1 MSISE
6 LSTEHVF
13 TLALMLCMVW
23 VVVSDAVHY
32 IIPNKLNLIVIVLYV
47 VAAIMLPIPDW
58 LPAFCTAALMLAV
71 GLGFF
76 ALGLMGGGDIKLLVA
91 LSLWTGWGMATLQ
104 FIFLTSVSGGILVV
118 VVLLL
123 RRILTP
129 ILRRKNPE
137 RVMPRLLTSKEPV
150 PYGIAIAVAFAWLL
164 MTGRVAGLAL
174 S

>member
-6 LSTEHVF
+6 LSTEHIF
-13 TLALMLCMVW
+13 IFALMLCMVW

-32 IIPNKLNLIVIVLYV
+32 IIPNSLNALIIVLYIL
-47 VAAIMLPIPDW
+47 AAIVLPIPTW
-58 LPAFCTAALMLAV
+58 LSAFGAAGLMLVV

-76 ALGLMGGGDIKLLVA
+76 SLGLMGGGDVKLLVA
-91 LSLWTGWGMATLQ
+91 LSLWTGWGMATPQ
-104 FIFLTSVSGGILVV
+104 FIFLTGVSGGALVV

-123 RRILTP
+123 RRILPP

-137 RVMPRLLTSKEPV
+137 RVMPRLLTRKEPV

-164 MTGRVAGLAL
+164 MTGRVAGLAIT
-174 S
+174 